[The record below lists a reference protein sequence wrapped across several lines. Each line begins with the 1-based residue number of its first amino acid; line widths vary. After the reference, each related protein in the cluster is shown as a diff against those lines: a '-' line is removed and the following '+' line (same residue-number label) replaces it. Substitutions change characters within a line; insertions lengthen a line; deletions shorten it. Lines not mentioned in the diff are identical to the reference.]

1 MLTYVRSGKMAD
13 GAKIQTRQAST
24 CTHMRKSTHVIENFM
39 KNIDDA
45 KYN

>member
-1 MLTYVRSGKMAD
+1 MLTYARSDKIAD
-13 GAKIQTRQAST
+13 GTKIQTRQAST
-24 CTHMRKSTHVIENFM
+24 CKHMRKSTHVIENFM